1 MTVLAAAV
9 LLAHAAAAQPAAEST
24 GALKQIGAF
33 EEASGEKLIAT
44 MTVEQCV
51 RDAKCWGLVKTMFGR
66 QFGIARTKVDG
77 ALPGQFF
84 PDTTTFS
91 LRAAVKGTGHYLYVL
106 CGRDLKKRR
115 PCADKRD
122 LLEKRVFEYAMALA
136 LPGGGR
142 PEDLADLETLKV
154 TPQGK
159 LLISRAEGARRGF
172 RQELLDLAVS
182 SLGVEENPVPRA
194 LR

>member
-1 MTVLAAAV
+1 MTVFAV
-9 LLAHAAAAQPAAEST
+9 ALLLAHAAAAQTEST
-24 GALKQIGAF
+24 GAIKQLGSF

-51 RDAKCWGLVKTMFGR
+51 RDAKCWGLVKTLFGR

-84 PDTTTFS
+84 PNASTFS
-91 LRAAVKGTGHYLYVL
+91 LRAAVKGSGHYLYVL
-106 CGRDLKKRR
+106 CGPELKKRR
-115 PCADKRD
+115 PCEGKRD
-122 LLEKRVFEYAMALA
+122 ELEKRVFESSMALS
-136 LPGGGR
+136 LPSDSR
-142 PEDLADLETLKV
+142 PEDLVDLETLKV
-154 TPQGK
+154 LGPGK
-159 LLISRAEGARRGF
+159 ALIARAEGARAGL
-172 RQELLDLAVS
+172 RQELLDLAIS